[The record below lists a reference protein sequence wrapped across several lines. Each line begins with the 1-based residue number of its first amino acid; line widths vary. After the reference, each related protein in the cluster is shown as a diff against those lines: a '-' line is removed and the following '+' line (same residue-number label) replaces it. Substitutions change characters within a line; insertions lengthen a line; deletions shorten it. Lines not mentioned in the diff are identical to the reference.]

1 VRLHQQK
8 KRMISMETMV
18 TSSNNRGSAVASRIS
33 RKIEINSKINFHH
46 RLSLVNLT
54 PILQRKV
61 LVQAT
66 SSSQQ
71 PDESL
76 ADVMGSIFSAL
87 SALQQQKQPPSQP
100 GLPPGVTSL
109 GSNLWTTNL
118 CYHPPG
124 SPIPLLTD
132 ISLHL
137 QPNSLGL
144 VFGRSGA
151 GKSTLLQLLA
161 GLVEP
166 TTGSISFTG
175 PLNPLDTN
183 SNSNN
188 TILEGS
194 LPAQQRTQRAG
205 IVFQFPERHFVG
217 GTLAEELTAGWPLG
231 DTPEGLFARQALAT
245 RASKVLSAVGL
256 DSFPITTRLS
266 ALSDGYKRRVAL
278 AVQLVRRPELLLL
291 DEPLAGLDWKTR
303 GELVRLL
310 EALKSECTVLVV
322 SHDLLELAPLADVS
336 WRMQPG
342 GVLKLEQL
350 TKA

>member
-1 VRLHQQK
+1 
-8 KRMISMETMV
+8 MGNI
-18 TSSNNRGSAVASRIS
+18 
-33 RKIEINSKINFHH
+33 
-46 RLSLVNLT
+46 VN
-54 PILQRKV
+54 
-61 LVQAT
+61 
-66 SSSQQ
+66 
-71 PDESL
+71 
-76 ADVMGSIFSAL
+76 AL
-87 SALQQQKQPPSQP
+87 SALQNQQQSTSSQS
-100 GLPPGVTSL
+100 LPPGVTSL
-109 GSNLWTTNL
+109 GSDLWTTNL

-124 SPIPLLTD
+124 SPTPLLTD

-161 GLVEP
+161 GLLEP
-166 TTGSISFTG
+166 TTGNISFSG
-175 PLNPLDTN
+175 PLVGLNASTDDAL
-183 SNSNN
+183 S
-188 TILEGS
+188 
-194 LPAQQRTQRAG
+194 AQQRTQRAG

-217 GTLAEELTAGWPLG
+217 GTLAEELTTGWPLG
-231 DTPEGLFARQALAT
+231 DTPESLFARQALAT

-322 SHDLLELAPLADVS
+322 SHDLRELAPLADAS
-336 WRMQPG
+336 WRMHPG
-342 GVLKLEQL
+342 GVLVEETLPGAL
-350 TKA
+350 L

>member
-1 VRLHQQK
+1 MSRTHFHRLHSPLH
-8 KRMISMETMV
+8 IS
-18 TSSNNRGSAVASRIS
+18 
-33 RKIEINSKINFHH
+33 
-46 RLSLVNLT
+46 
-54 PILQRKV
+54 PILVKNINKKAPNV
-61 LVQAT
+61 LIRAS

-71 PDESL
+71 PNESL
-76 ADVMGSIFSAL
+76 ADVMGNIFSAL
-87 SALQQQKQPPSQP
+87 SALQQQQQPSQP
-100 GLPPGVTSL
+100 LPPGITSP
-109 GSNLWTTNL
+109 GSNLWTSNL

-124 SPIPLLTD
+124 SPVPLLTN

-137 QPNSLGL
+137 KPNSLGI

-151 GKSTLLQLLA
+151 GKSTLLQVLA

-166 TTGSISFTG
+166 TSGNISFNG
-175 PLNPLDTN
+175 PLGEV
-183 SNSNN
+183 NSNN
-188 TILEGS
+188 NAITSG

-217 GTLAEELTAGWPLG
+217 GTLAEELTAGWPPG
-231 DTPEGLFARQALAT
+231 DTPESLFARQALAT
-245 RASKVLSAVGL
+245 RASRVLAAVGL

-322 SHDLLELAPLADVS
+322 SHDLRELAPLVDAS

-342 GVLKLEQL
+342 GLLVAEALPTAAVLAKN
-350 TKA
+350 

>member
-1 VRLHQQK
+1 MRVIKLHHRSLLPLALSLE
-8 KRMISMETMV
+8 KR
-18 TSSNNRGSAVASRIS
+18 R
-33 RKIEINSKINFHH
+33 RKI
-46 RLSLVNLT
+46 V
-54 PILQRKV
+54 PLQLLR
-61 LVQAT
+61 AT
-66 SSSQQ
+66 SSQQ
-71 PDESL
+71 PNESF
-76 ADVMGSIFSAL
+76 ADVMSNIVNAL
-87 SALQQQKQPPSQP
+87 SALQNQEQPTPSQP
-100 GLPPGVTSL
+100 LPPGVTSL
-109 GSNLWTTNL
+109 GSDLWTSNL

-161 GLVEP
+161 GLIEP
-166 TTGSISFTG
+166 TTGNISFSG
-175 PLNPLDTN
+175 PLV
-183 SNSNN
+183 
-188 TILEGS
+188 GS
-194 LPAQQRTQRAG
+194 SASIDRALSAQQRTQRAG

-291 DEPLAGLDWKTR
+291 DEPLAGLDRKTR

-310 EALKSECTVLVV
+310 KALKSECTVLVV
-322 SHDLLELAPLADVS
+322 SHDLRELAPLADAS
-336 WRMQPG
+336 WKMQPG
-342 GVLKLEQL
+342 GVLVAEALPE
-350 TKA
+350 AAVI

>member
-1 VRLHQQK
+1 
-8 KRMISMETMV
+8 MV
-18 TSSNNRGSAVASRIS
+18 SFNTRVASRIKVETRTS
-33 RKIEINSKINFHH
+33 AMKFYRCSLLPFAPPLERK
-46 RLSLVNLT
+46 RR
-54 PILQRKV
+54 QRAP
-61 LVQAT
+61 LPLLQAT
-66 SSSQQ
+66 PSQQ
-71 PDESL
+71 PNESF
-76 ADVMGSIFSAL
+76 ADVMSNIVNAL
-87 SALQQQKQPPSQP
+87 SALQNQQQQPTSSQAF
-100 GLPPGVTSL
+100 PPGITSL
-109 GSNLWTTNL
+109 GSNLWTSNL

-166 TTGSISFTG
+166 TTGNISFSG
-175 PLNPLDTN
+175 PLVGL
-183 SNSNN
+183 N
-188 TILEGS
+188 TS
-194 LPAQQRTQRAG
+194 TDDALPAQQRTQRAG

-217 GTLAEELTAGWPLG
+217 GTLAEELTAGWPMG
-231 DTPEGLFARQALAT
+231 DTQEGLFARQALAI

-310 EALKSECTVLVV
+310 KALKLECTVLVV
-322 SHDLLELAPLADVS
+322 SHDLRELAPLADAS
-336 WRMQPG
+336 WRMRSG
-342 GVLKLEQL
+342 GVLKEEALPDAV
-350 TKA
+350 TR

>member
-1 VRLHQQK
+1 MNMVVT
-8 KRMISMETMV
+8 MPISFNNSGN
-18 TSSNNRGSAVASRIS
+18 TSRRIES
-33 RKIEINSKINFHH
+33 
-46 RLSLVNLT
+46 RLSVKSHHHPHLPSFHSSERRKRTLL
-54 PILQRKV
+54 PPLQ
-61 LVQAT
+61 A
-66 SSSQQ
+66 SQE
-71 PDESL
+71 PNESL
-76 ADVMGSIFSAL
+76 ADVMGNIFAAL
-87 SALQQQKQPPSQP
+87 SALQQQPSPSQS
-100 GLPPGVTSL
+100 LPPGVTSL
-109 GSNLWTTNL
+109 GSNLWTSKL

-137 QPNSLGL
+137 KPNSLGL

-166 TTGSISFTG
+166 TTGKISFSG
-175 PLNPLDTN
+175 PVAVESTN
-183 SNSNN
+183 NNSSTTSANV
-188 TILEGS
+188 G

-217 GTLAEELTAGWPLG
+217 GTLAEELTAGWPPG
-231 DTPEGLFARQALAT
+231 DTTEGLVARQALAV

-256 DSFPITTRLS
+256 DSFPITTKLS

-310 EALKSECTVLVV
+310 AVLKSECTVLVV
-322 SHDLLELAPLADVS
+322 SHDLRELAPLADAS

-342 GVLKLEQL
+342 GVLTEEALP
-350 TKA
+350 AAAAGI

>member
-1 VRLHQQK
+1 
-8 KRMISMETMV
+8 M
-18 TSSNNRGSAVASRIS
+18 
-33 RKIEINSKINFHH
+33 
-46 RLSLVNLT
+46 
-54 PILQRKV
+54 
-61 LVQAT
+61 
-66 SSSQQ
+66 
-71 PDESL
+71 
-76 ADVMGSIFSAL
+76 
-87 SALQQQKQPPSQP
+87 
-100 GLPPGVTSL
+100 
-109 GSNLWTTNL
+109 
-118 CYHPPG
+118 
-124 SPIPLLTD
+124 
-132 ISLHL
+132 
-137 QPNSLGL
+137 

-166 TTGSISFTG
+166 TTGNISFTG
-175 PLNPLDTN
+175 PLDALNA
-183 SNSNN
+183 S
-188 TILEGS
+188 G

-217 GTLAEELTAGWPLG
+217 ATLAEELTAGWPPG
-231 DTPEGLFARQALAT
+231 DTPQGLFARQALAN

-322 SHDLLELAPLADVS
+322 SHDLRELAPLADAS

-342 GVLKLEQL
+342 GVLVAEALPVQN
-350 TKA
+350 

>member
-1 VRLHQQK
+1 
-8 KRMISMETMV
+8 MISISSKRPTITGNFKLENKR
-18 TSSNNRGSAVASRIS
+18 SFLKLHRRPPPPSLSNNIFERR
-33 RKIEINSKINFHH
+33 RNF
-46 RLSLVNLT
+46 LPL
-54 PILQRKV
+54 K
-61 LVQAT
+61 A

-71 PDESL
+71 PNESF
-76 ADVMGSIFSAL
+76 ADVMANIMNAL
-87 SALQQQKQPPSQP
+87 STLQQQQQPSSQ
-100 GLPPGVTSL
+100 GLPPGVTSP
-109 GSNLWTTNL
+109 GSNLWTSNL

-124 SPIPLLTD
+124 SPVPLLTN

-166 TTGSISFTG
+166 TSGNISFSG
-175 PLNPLDTN
+175 PLDL
-183 SNSNN
+183 SNTS
-188 TILEGS
+188 G

-217 GTLAEELTAGWPLG
+217 GTLAEELTAGWPPG
-231 DTPEGLFARQALAT
+231 DTAEGLFARQALAA
-245 RASKVLSAVGL
+245 RASRVLSAVGL

-322 SHDLLELAPLADVS
+322 SHDLRELAPLADAS

-342 GVLKLEQL
+342 GVLVPEALPAAAVQR
-350 TKA
+350 